1 MAALNRPTLPVHRT
15 FGGKRSVTLLLFVA
29 IALLVAIAVFQVNQF
44 SRATSTSYEINAL
57 TSQRAQ
63 RQAENHALEADVA
76 RLSSLAR
83 VDIEARTRLHMEPA
97 QQKLYIAVNQAVPD
111 RRSLPTRFLPPE
123 RAPAIHP
130 DAPLW
135 KQLLRIVPFF

>member
-1 MAALNRPTLPVHRT
+1 MAALHRPALPAPRT
-15 FGGKRSVTLLLFVA
+15 FGSKRSTRLLLFVA
-29 IALLVAIAVFQVNQF
+29 IALLVGIAVFQVNQF

-97 QQKLYIAVNQAVPD
+97 RTKLYIGVNQAVPD
-111 RRSLPTRFLPPE
+111 RQSLPTRFLPAE
-123 RAPAIHP
+123 RAAPPAATP
-130 DAPLW
+130 PLW
-135 KQLLRIVPFF
+135 KRLLHIAPFF